1 MDDDEVITRIP
12 TGARP
17 TMLYSERPLTVS
29 PELAAV
35 IGLNEALLLQ
45 QLQYWLARSKHEHDG
60 QRWVYNTFEEW
71 QCQFPF
77 WTEKTL
83 QRIMGNLV
91 NAKLVI
97 VKRFNRQSWDR
108 TNWYAINY
116 DNVHALDYEG
126 QRILAAQEAKKDALA
141 QKRREQGRTTLS
153 NVSIPNHQDKSG

>member
-1 MDDDEVITRIP
+1 MDEVESTTRTP

-17 TMLYSERPLTVS
+17 SMLYSDRPLTVS

-35 IGLNEALLLQ
+35 IGLNEAIVLQ
-45 QLQYWLARSKHEHDG
+45 QLQYWLKKSKHEHDG
-60 QRWVYNTFEEW
+60 RRWIYNTFEEW

-91 NAKLVI
+91 RAELVV

-108 TNWYAINY
+108 TNWYAIEY
-116 DNVHALDYEG
+116 DNVHALDGAG
-126 QRILAAQEAKKDALA
+126 QKILAESQAKKDALA
-141 QKRREQGRTTLS
+141 RKRQEQGRTTLS
-153 NVSIPNHQDKSG
+153 NLPYREDKSG